1 MQSGVISAVPSVD
14 VTRTGTIESVKG
26 GSVRFVVTMQAG
38 ASVWGAQE
46 NDEVPDTVVDLEVL
60 TSDFFEVFWQRF
72 GKSCAGVLVSEDER
86 RVRSSLGESSGVGS
100 TAGEFSEVVT
110 TAIVLAGIEDECQT
124 EFGVVSR

>member
-26 GSVRFVVTMQAG
+26 GSVRFEVTMQAG

-46 NDEVPDTVVDLEVL
+46 NDEVPDAVVDLEVL

-72 GKSCAGVLVSEDER
+72 AKSCAGVLMAEDER

-110 TAIVLAGIEDECQT
+110 TAIVLAGLEDECQT